1 MSTLIVLIFLL
12 GGLLGLRFKVFILF
26 PTMAFA
32 LIAIVAGGTSS
43 GNSLSA
49 ILITAMLTTSFL
61 QIGYLCGVLARY
73 AIAPAVPGRRSV
85 SLNAH
90 SAR

>member
-1 MSTLIVLIFLL
+1 MLTLIVLIFLI
-12 GGLLGLRFKVFILF
+12 GGLLGLRFKVFVLF
-26 PTMAFA
+26 PAIALA
-32 LIAIVAGGTSS
+32 LIAVFARSVTSS
-43 GNSLSA
+43 GSLWA
-49 ILITAMLTTSFL
+49 ILITAVLATSFL

-73 AIAPAVPGRRSV
+73 TMAPALPRRRSV